1 MKFSLPAVLAPLAVL
16 ALPAEDP
23 FSSSASSSSHYY
35 TPRQCPPSSVDCL
48 FKRYG
53 KLYFGAA
60 TDNGILQQG
69 RTAEIVARNFGQVT
83 PEYSMKWNET
93 EAAPGVFNLD
103 NADYLV
109 NWAEGYGNKV
119 VRGHTLLWWRTVPD
133 WVAEITDAETL
144 TAVIETYIKTVVG
157 HFQGKVRSWDVV
169 NEPFNDDG
177 TLRSTVFSDVLGE
190 EYIGIAF
197 RAARAADPDAKLYIN
212 EYNLDVAWWDKVTA
226 VVNKVNQW
234 IEEGIPIDGIG
245 SQTHLVPGMAGDIEG
260 ALETLASSSASE
272 VAITELD
279 IVTAPPDDYAT
290 VLAACLNVPKCI
302 GITVWG
308 VSDKDSWQSENQ
320 PLLFDEN
327 YKQKPAYKAIV
338 SMLKNGLHKR

>member
-23 FSSSASSSSHYY
+23 SSYY
-35 TPRQCPPSSVDCL
+35 YDVPGNRPTSSVDSL
-48 FKRYG
+48 FQKYG
-53 KLYFGAA
+53 KLYFGAS
-60 TDNGILQQG
+60 TDNGILQKG
-69 RTAEIVARNFGQVT
+69 RTAEIIGRNFGQVT

-93 EAAPGVFNLD
+93 QPVPGVFNFD

-109 NWAEGYGNKV
+109 DWARGNGDKV
-119 VRGHTLLWWRTVPD
+119 VRGHTLLWYRTVPD

-144 TAVIETYIKTVVG
+144 TEVIETHITTVVG
-157 HFQGKVRSWDVV
+157 YFKGKVRSWDVV

-177 TLRSTVFSDVLGE
+177 TLRSNVFSDVLGE

-197 RAARAADPDAKLYIN
+197 RAARAADPGAMLYIN

-234 IEEGIPIDGIG
+234 IGEGIPIDGIG
-245 SQTHLVPGMAGDIEG
+245 SQTHLVPGMAGEIEG
-260 ALETLASSSASE
+260 ALEMLASSGVSE

-279 IVTAPPDDYAT
+279 IDTAPPDDYAT
-290 VLAACLNVPKCI
+290 VVAACLNVPKCV

-308 VSDKDSWQSENQ
+308 ISDKDSWKGENQ
-320 PLLFDEN
+320 PLLFDED

-338 SMLKNGLHKR
+338 SMLRMGWHKR